1 MITTEH
7 DAQTVQLHE
16 AHRRRRRLRLAGLS
30 MIVASIALAIA
41 ETLHPQVSGD
51 GPGALASSM
60 AATPRIW
67 TLWAGLVMATALLQL
82 PAIVA
87 WRSQVI
93 TGPGSRWVGFGGGLT
108 ALAAVCLFAFGQ
120 LHLQAVAFAGSPPPV
135 APSVVAGFVRAEGS
149 VAIGISVATALV
161 GFHLGWALLLI
172 GLARARLI
180 PVPLA
185 IVGAAA
191 ATGSFAADALGRV
204 AEVTTFVVLAGA
216 LAAVGLRLINH
227 THSAPVRPR

>member
-1 MITTEH
+1 MINTEQG
-7 DAQTVQLHE
+7 AQTLHLHE
-16 AHRRRRRLRLAGLS
+16 AHIRRRRLAGS
-30 MIVASIALAIA
+30 SAIVAAVSLAIA
-41 ETLHPQVSGD
+41 ETIHPQVPGD
-51 GPGALASSM
+51 GPGPLASSM

-67 TLWAGLVMATALLQL
+67 TLWAGLVMATAILQL

-87 WRSQVI
+87 WRSQAI
-93 TGPGSRWVGFGGGLT
+93 TGPGSRFIGLGGGLT

-120 LHLQAVAFAGSPPPV
+120 LHLQAVTFAGTPPV
-135 APSVVAGFVRAEGS
+135 PPSVIAGFLRAEGS
-149 VAIGISVATALV
+149 IAIGISVATALI

-191 ATGSFAADALGRV
+191 ATGSFAANALGRV
-204 AEVTTFVVLAGA
+204 AEVTTFLVLAGA
-216 LAAVGLRLINH
+216 LAAVGLRLIS
-227 THSAPVRPR
+227 TQTTPVLPR